1 MKYHDWMQLSPYE
14 IMTNDV
20 TTNKIHYFWMINII
34 MNENEMQQFGCAF
47 HDGQFEGRLIV
58 DVYHVLRFVRG

>member
-1 MKYHDWMQLSPYE
+1 
-14 IMTNDV
+14 MTNDV

-47 HDGQFEGRLIV
+47 HDGQFEGWLIV